1 MIKVQLTKLK
11 SVIVLNIILSTI
23 KSIRKTL
30 KYNNKL
36 SQKYSNF
43 IDIRGTL
50 EFNLHTLVPKVL

>member
-1 MIKVQLTKLK
+1 MIKVKLTKLK

-30 KYNNKL
+30 KYINKL
-36 SQKYSNF
+36 SHKYSNF